1 MKKNLTLLMMLM
13 AFVGVLSAQSG
24 PKFNYQAV
32 VRHHDAENGIDT
44 LYHDQTVN
52 VLIKVG
58 SLDSDPW
65 YTETHYNVPT
75 TENGLLSIVIGEGE
89 GAEGTL
95 LDADWSWY
103 AVVYAEID
111 LGIDGEDPVGILTF
125 VKSVPYAIQANIG
138 PITTEMIAHY
148 SKYVITDDDMTAIL
162 NAIRANPNGV
172 KDGLKQW
179 VINYMKDNMDI
190 ATRVVEAYLPDF
202 TPAEVHELYNA
213 LNTNPNKPALKQLL
227 KQILIGSRDVMKD
240 LAIWYMETANAYDIE
255 RTYYTFQDV
264 PTATKQQAWTKLVEY
279 MTSSSASRYPV
290 YDFGLY
296 LIQNIS
302 ADEAGEAYRVL
313 KEDNLV
319 DGVPVVKNRM
329 RDIIDSYVDLYL
341 ANPDNA
347 SKVNVTE
354 ETVDNAVNRYL
365 QEHPQIPLP
374 TCPIDICDLKAIFD
388 QVAP

>member
-1 MKKNLTLLMMLM
+1 
-13 AFVGVLSAQSG
+13 
-24 PKFNYQAV
+24 
-32 VRHHDAENGIDT
+32 
-44 LYHDQTVN
+44 
-52 VLIKVG
+52 
-58 SLDSDPW
+58 
-65 YTETHYNVPT
+65 
-75 TENGLLSIVIGEGE
+75 
-89 GAEGTL
+89 
-95 LDADWSWY
+95 
-103 AVVYAEID
+103 
-111 LGIDGEDPVGILTF
+111 
-125 VKSVPYAIQANIG
+125 
-138 PITTEMIAHY
+138 
-148 SKYVITDDDMTAIL
+148 MTAIL

-179 VINYMKDNMDI
+179 VIDYMKDNMDI